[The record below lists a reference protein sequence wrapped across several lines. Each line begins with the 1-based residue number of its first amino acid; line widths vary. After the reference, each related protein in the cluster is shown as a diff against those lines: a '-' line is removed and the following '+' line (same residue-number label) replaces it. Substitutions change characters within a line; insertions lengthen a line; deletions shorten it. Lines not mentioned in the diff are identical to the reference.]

1 LKPGEFFAKLRLAMD
16 TVQVGRR
23 VLAHAAAKIGGVE
36 ELGARLK
43 ISHRV
48 LQHYLAGG
56 EPVPDVLLLRA
67 IDVILEELP
76 GVPN

>member
-1 LKPGEFFAKLRLAMD
+1 
-16 TVQVGRR
+16 
-23 VLAHAAAKIGGVE
+23 LAHAAAKIGGVE

-43 ISHRV
+43 IGHRV
-48 LQHYLAGG
+48 LQHYIAGG
-56 EPVPDVLLLRA
+56 EPVPDDLLLRA